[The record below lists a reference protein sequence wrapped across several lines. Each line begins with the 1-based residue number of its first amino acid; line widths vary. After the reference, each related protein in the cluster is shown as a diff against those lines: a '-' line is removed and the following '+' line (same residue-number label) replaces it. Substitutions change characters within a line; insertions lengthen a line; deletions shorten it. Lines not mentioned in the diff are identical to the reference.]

1 MLMVAQ
7 NVKIFAVC
15 KGTQGPITF
24 LSRVRQY
31 FSFKTQKNSV
41 SNLTVSSVMIHFNII
56 S

>member
-15 KGTQGPITF
+15 KGITF
-24 LSRVRQY
+24 LPRVRQY

-41 SNLTVSSVMIHFNII
+41 SNLTVCSVMIHFNII